1 MDTSPSRH
9 HDGSGQ
15 HEHQSLVD
23 ELFLLAFPRAHATFY
38 NDEYLEPRPEA
49 LEASRLLDEMNV
61 LLCMLRD
68 IHVAQE
74 HEHGTVRRVYQKT
87 LLRYLRVRQERQ
99 EIILPA
105 ARHGAPHQLA
115 GAEPQWQRL
124 LLAYRRIRNE
134 LRQDALVQ
142 AALALSAPNTDA
154 AASSRRR
161 RRRHSSRSVPK
172 RHKSSDDLNHVEQMD
187 VPETASNPPLLAMPT
202 LFSALSRE
210 RRINTGAER
219 IVAQSTMVAHYNIFP
234 F

>member
-1 MDTSPSRH
+1 MVPTMDSSPSRH
-9 HDGSGQ
+9 HSGQ
-15 HEHQSLVD
+15 HEHQSPVD
-23 ELFLLAFPRAHATFY
+23 ELFLLAFPRAHATFF
-38 NDEYLEPRPEA
+38 NHDDEYLEPRPEA

-68 IHVAQE
+68 IHVVEE
-74 HEHGTVRRVYQKT
+74 HEHGNVRRVYQKT

-99 EIILPA
+99 EIILPT
-105 ARHGAPHQLA
+105 RRGPHQLA

-134 LRQDALVQ
+134 LLQDSLVQ
-142 AALALSAPNTDA
+142 AALALSAPNDDA

-161 RRRHSSRSVPK
+161 RHASRSVPK
-172 RHKSSDDLNHVEQMD
+172 RHKSSDDLNHVEHMD
-187 VPETASNPPLLAMPT
+187 ATENPSKPLHAMPT

-210 RRINTGAER
+210 RRINTADER